1 MFVRPRSLLFIL
13 ICFLKQNKNELKTVE
28 CGISP
33 QEFNVTTTRLTTT
46 RQRLKTKDSCILFSC
61 LFFFFFFF
69 FFLNWHYTSFLH
81 TMACDFISR
90 VAPGR
95 PAPPSYVSSRFASI
109 LCTTCL
115 SEASTLTR
123 PLRSDHHA
131 VIITLIG
138 CALGNCVRRSGTVS
152 SPSTVFS

>member
-1 MFVRPRSLLFIL
+1 MFSKT
-13 ICFLKQNKNELKTVE
+13 KQNELKTVE

-61 LFFFFFFF
+61 LFLSFFF
-69 FFLNWHYTSFLH
+69 NWHYTSLLH
-81 TMACDFISR
+81 TVACDLISR

-115 SEASTLTR
+115 SKASTLTR

-138 CALGNCVRRSGTVS
+138 CALGNCVRRSGTIS
-152 SPSTVFS
+152 SPSTVFSCFFFFLYIFFF

>member
-1 MFVRPRSLLFIL
+1 MYFV
-13 ICFLKQNKNELKTVE
+13 FL
-28 CGISP
+28 S
-33 QEFNVTTTRLTTT
+33 
-46 RQRLKTKDSCILFSC
+46 
-61 LFFFFFFF
+61 FFFFFF
-69 FFLNWHYTSFLH
+69 NWHYTSLLH
-81 TMACDFISR
+81 TVACDLISR

-115 SEASTLTR
+115 SKASTLTR

-138 CALGNCVRRSGTVS
+138 CALGNCVRRSGTIS
-152 SPSTVFS
+152 SPSTVFSFFFFIYIYFLVPLSFFLSLLPPSLSSYPLLPPAPH